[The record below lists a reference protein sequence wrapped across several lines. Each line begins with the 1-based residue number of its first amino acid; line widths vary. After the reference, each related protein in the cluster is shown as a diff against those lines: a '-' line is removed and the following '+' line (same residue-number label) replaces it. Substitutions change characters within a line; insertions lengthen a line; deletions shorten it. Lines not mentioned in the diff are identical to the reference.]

1 MVSYSPERSA
11 SGFLLEMWNIIVG
24 REAGSYGVVFGRF
37 RCRFVHFVYGF
48 VHPDQ
53 VIMHFVA
60 RSVHFVSEFVPFV
73 WKLWLKRRCDSL
85 KFQVFSTFAYDHG
98 RQLLR
103 WSFVDYRP

>member
-1 MVSYSPERSA
+1 
-11 SGFLLEMWNIIVG
+11 MWNIIVG

-60 RSVHFVSEFVPFV
+60 YIPPFVFQFVPFV
-73 WKLWLKRRCDSL
+73 
-85 KFQVFSTFAYDHG
+85 VVA
-98 RQLLR
+98 
-103 WSFVDYRP
+103 VI